1 MSHFLNQDEFCAGNG
16 FSRRSP
22 STDVTHA
29 VGDAV
34 DHEGGDIEMSQA
46 FGPIAGG
53 DPRDPLTSG
62 ADRIVGAVVGEAC
75 SRSDFILVVR
85 ISGRGDGAESPEHF
99 LNDFVSGDCR
109 WTCEHIAEHFRQGL
123 PD

>member
-1 MSHFLNQDEFCAGNG
+1 MRAASWDRKPSEWQVMSHFPDQDEFCAGIA
-16 FSRRSP
+16 FSGRSP

-53 DPRDPLTSG
+53 DPRDPLTSD
-62 ADRIVGAVVGEAC
+62 AVRIVGAVVGAAC
-75 SRSDFILVVR
+75 PRSDFILVVR
-85 ISGRGDGAESPEHF
+85 ISGRGDGAESPEHS
-99 LNDFVSGDCR
+99 LK
-109 WTCEHIAEHFRQGL
+109 
-123 PD
+123 

>member
-1 MSHFLNQDEFCAGNG
+1 MCSTTLHAPHELDDARCELGPQTEGQVMSHSLDQDEFCAGNG

-46 FGPIAGG
+46 FGPIAQ
-53 DPRDPLTSG
+53 RLHS
-62 ADRIVGAVVGEAC
+62 R
-75 SRSDFILVVR
+75 RSDIWESR
-85 ISGRGDGAESPEHF
+85 RRGKLGAFSE
-99 LNDFVSGDCR
+99 
-109 WTCEHIAEHFRQGL
+109 
-123 PD
+123 